1 VSDTL
6 ASLRRKID
14 SAQEL
19 QAVVRAMKAMAGA
32 NLAQYERSVEALASY
47 HRTVELGLAACLRG
61 AQPGPIQAGPSD
73 SKQPANAQVVVFG
86 SDQGL
91 VGSFNDSAAAFA
103 LQSLQNRP
111 GNVAAWAVGVRV
123 QERLIDAGWN
133 VVGTLAVPNSVEGIT
148 DLVGRI
154 LMETEVHA
162 RHFPASELYLVHQR
176 PLPGS
181 QYEPKS
187 QRLLPLD
194 DRWAQEFAQLP
205 WPTPLPPEVL
215 GQRSDVLPAL
225 IREHLF
231 VSLYRACAE
240 SLASENASRLAV
252 MERADRNIDDL
263 LEDWNNRFHQT
274 RQGAIDEELFDVL
287 SGFEALKHPR

>member
-1 VSDTL
+1 MPATSLL
-6 ASLRRKID
+6 ASCT
-14 SAQEL
+14 SSTNAPCP
-19 QAVVRAMKAMAGA
+19 VRSTSP
-32 NLAQYERSVEALASY
+32 R
-47 HRTVELGLAACLRG
+47 
-61 AQPGPIQAGPSD
+61 
-73 SKQPANAQVVVFG
+73 ANACCP
-86 SDQGL
+86 ST
-91 VGSFNDSAAAFA
+91 
-103 LQSLQNRP
+103 
-111 GNVAAWAVGVRV
+111 
-123 QERLIDAGWN
+123 IAGRRN
-133 VVGTLAVPNSVEGIT
+133 LRN
-148 DLVGRI
+148 
-154 LMETEVHA
+154 
-162 RHFPASELYLVHQR
+162 
-176 PLPGS
+176 
-181 QYEPKS
+181 
-187 QRLLPLD
+187 
-194 DRWAQEFAQLP
+194 P